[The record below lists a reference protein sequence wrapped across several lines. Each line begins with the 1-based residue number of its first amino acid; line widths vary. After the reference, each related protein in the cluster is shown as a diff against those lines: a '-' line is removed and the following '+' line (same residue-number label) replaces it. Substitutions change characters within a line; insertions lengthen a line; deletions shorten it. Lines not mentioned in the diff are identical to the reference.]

1 MPFPGD
7 VLSISQDAMKALS
20 ATIESVLIA
29 DIPGT
34 FVTRRVDR
42 VDLDMAGIPGDCH
55 YGLTRRSGGREPMYP
70 RGTVIRNRR
79 QISIVSVEECDQIAQ
94 LLGLD
99 ILLPEWLGANLLVSG
114 LPHLTQ
120 LPAGSR
126 LLLPNGT
133 GLVCEGENAPC
144 RHPGEIIQSLYPMHP
159 KLIQRFVSI
168 AQKQRGIVCSIECP
182 GPIVAGDNLR
192 IIVERLEW
200 SVVAVGM

>member
-1 MPFPGD
+1 
-7 VLSISQDAMKALS
+7 MKALS
-20 ATIESVLIA
+20 ATVESVLLA

-70 RGTVIRNRR
+70 RGTEIRNRR

-94 LLGLD
+94 SLGID
-99 ILLPEWLGANLLVSG
+99 MLLPEWLGANLLVSG

-126 LLLPNGT
+126 LLLPDGT

-144 RHPGEIIQSLYPMHP
+144 RHPGEVIQALYPDQP
-159 KLIQRFVSI
+159 RLPQRFVSI
-168 AQKQRGIVCSIECP
+168 AKRQRGIVCSVERP
-182 GPIVAGDNLR
+182 GSIIVGDTLR
-192 IIVERLEW
+192 ILVERLEW
-200 SVVAVGM
+200 SVVGIGT

>member
-1 MPFPGD
+1 
-7 VLSISQDAMKALS
+7 MKALS
-20 ATIESVLIA
+20 ATIEAVLLA

-70 RGTVIRNRR
+70 RGTEIRNRR

-94 LLGLD
+94 QLGLD
-99 ILLPEWLGANLLVSG
+99 MLLPEWLGANLLISG

-126 LLLPNGT
+126 LLLPGGT

-144 RHPGEIIQSLYPMHP
+144 RHPGEIIQALYPDHP
-159 KLIQRFVSI
+159 QLSRRFVPI
-168 AQKQRGIVCSIECP
+168 AKRQRGIVCTVERP
-182 GPIVAGDNLR
+182 GALVAGDHLR
-192 IIVERLEW
+192 ILVERLEW
-200 SVVAVGM
+200 SVVAIGT